1 MSTNTERIPIPSDPE
16 KLIDLGVKVYARH
29 CVMGNKSPLLY
40 LQSNSWEENGS
51 EVNNALRLYELIK
64 KESLSQEYLCKLDE
78 LIVKIR
84 ASILA
89 SYDLLLDIYSDPQEL
104 GFWGFVIDKSI
115 YDKPSDKK

>member
-51 EVNNALRLYELIK
+51 EVNNALRLYEIIK

-89 SYDLLLDIYSDPQEL
+89 SYDLLLDIYSDPHKL
-104 GFWGFVIDKSI
+104 GFWGFDLDKSI

>member
-29 CVMGNKSPLLY
+29 CVVGNKSPLLY

>member
-16 KLIDLGVKVYARH
+16 KLIELGVKVYARH
-29 CVMGNKSPLLY
+29 YVMGNKSPLLA

-51 EVNNALRLYELIK
+51 EVNNALKLYELIK
-64 KESLSQEYLCKLDE
+64 KESLSQEYLYKLDE

-89 SYDLLLDIYSDPQEL
+89 SYDLLLDIYSDPHEL
-104 GFWGFVIDKSI
+104 GFWGFDIDKSI

>member
-1 MSTNTERIPIPSDPE
+1 MSTSIERVPIPSDPE